1 MEDRSAQKKGAALRV
16 RRFDWGTIVSRMAEL
31 LLIMFIVL
39 LVLGPFYWII
49 TTSFKPTAD
58 IYDPEPTLFPR
69 KFVLEHYDN
78 LIVGTKYLYYLR
90 NSTLVAIATAIFTL
104 VVASS
109 AAYALHRPA
118 FLGKAMLSRTILIIY
133 MFPPILLL
141 VPLYQMFTKLGLIDN
156 LISLPIIMVA
166 FTTPM
171 STWLLA
177 SFFHYIPREVEES
190 AQMDGASRLRVLTT
204 IIIPLLRPGL
214 AAVGIFAF
222 IVSWG
227 EYMFASVFIN
237 SEVLKTLPVGLAG
250 LIDQYRL
257 DWGLL
262 AAGATAITVPV
273 IILFMIMGRRFVE
286 GLISGAVKG

>member
-1 MEDRSAQKKGAALRV
+1 MNKI
-16 RRFDWGTIVSRMAEL
+16 DWGRIFSRIAEL
-31 LLIMFIVL
+31 LLILVIIL

-49 TTSFKPTAD
+49 TTSFKTPAAV
-58 IYDPEPTLFPR
+58 YSPEPSLFP
-69 KFVLEHYDN
+69 KKLVTDHYEN

-90 NSTLVAIATAIFTL
+90 NSIIVGITTVILTL
-104 VVASS
+104 VVASM

-118 FLGKAMLSRTILIIY
+118 FRGKALLSRLILVSYI
-133 MFPPILLL
+133 FPGILLL
-141 VPLYQMFTKLGLIDN
+141 VPLYQMFTKLGLINN
-156 LISLPIIMVA
+156 LIGLPLVMVA

-177 SFFHYIPREVEES
+177 SFFQFIPREVEES
-190 AQMDGASRLRVLTT
+190 AMMDGASRLRVLTQ
-204 IIIPLLRPGL
+204 IIVPLLKPGL
-214 AAVGIFAF
+214 AAVGIFSF

-227 EYMFASVFIN
+227 EYLFASVFIN
-237 SEVLKTLPVGLAG
+237 SEELKTLPVGLAG

-273 IILFMIMGRRFVE
+273 IILFALMGRRFVE